1 MIHVEQ
7 QGSVLAIRMSRSF
20 FGRPFWWTTAYWVD
34 GLLIDTGP
42 RFAARQ
48 LCQALHKLPVE
59 KIVITHG
66 HENQIGG
73 LPTLIQQYPNAK
85 VYAARRTVPL
95 LQEPPIASLPL
106 YRQLLWGRPQPWG
119 GPITITDE
127 LADRIETNSYS
138 FHVVETPGHT
148 ADHIALFEP
157 TQRWL
162 FSGDIYLHG
171 HDDAWPAEADLFGV
185 ICSLRTLAALHP
197 ERLFASDGRISR
209 TPLPELHG
217 KIGSLVQR
225 ARDVAR
231 LDALGLTPEEMVL
244 HFFQKEPPIYF
255 WTMGHYSAL
264 HLIAACRS
272 YNALFMPVA
281 TERDQRTASSQPLAK
296 DEAEDASDSSSNW
309 PIDWGDL
316 SDSLR

>member
-48 LCQALHKLPVE
+48 LCQALQKLPVE
-59 KIVITHG
+59 QIVLTHA

-73 LPTLIQQYPNAK
+73 LTTLMAQYPQAK
-85 VYAARRTVPL
+85 VYASRRTVPL
-95 LQEPPIASLPL
+95 LQNPPIASLQP
-106 YRQLLWGRPQPWG
+106 YRRWLWGKPQPWLG
-119 GPITITDE
+119 KITVTDE
-127 LADRIETNSYS
+127 VADRIETNGYT
-138 FHVVETPGHT
+138 FRVIEVPGHT

-171 HDDAWPAEADLFGV
+171 HDDAWTAEADLFGV
-185 ICSLRTLAALHP
+185 ICSLRTLASLHP

-217 KIGSLVQR
+217 KIGLLIQR
-225 ARDVAR
+225 AHEVAQ

-244 HFFQKEPPIYF
+244 KLFQKEPPIYF

-272 YNALFMPVA
+272 YNALFMPLPTDREQRVA
-281 TERDQRTASSQPLAK
+281 PSPLT
-296 DEAEDASDSSSNW
+296 DEEDDPSDPSSNW
-309 PIDWGDL
+309 PMDWGDR
-316 SDSLR
+316 SDTSR